1 MDNKLRAYVM
11 LDTAELGI
19 KDKLLSETG
28 VVSAEHIMMPFMGYM
43 VEINAAD
50 QDGIGEAKIHLT
62 SKYAPT
68 ANQFIMV
75 GG

>member
-50 QDGIGEAKIHLT
+50 
-62 SKYAPT
+62 
-68 ANQFIMV
+68 
-75 GG
+75 